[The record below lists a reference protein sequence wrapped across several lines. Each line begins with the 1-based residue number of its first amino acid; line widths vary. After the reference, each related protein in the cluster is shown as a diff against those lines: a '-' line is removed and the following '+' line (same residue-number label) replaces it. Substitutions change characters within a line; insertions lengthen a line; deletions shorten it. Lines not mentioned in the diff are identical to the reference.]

1 MSAKL
6 FSTILIYFLRKDKDN
21 IHGTQETWLL
31 LWALSGIC
39 LKTLAKSFPIS
50 APVLLSAL
58 QCYLDSELK
67 LGMFLESL
75 LSISHKEKL
84 PHLSE

>member
-6 FSTILIYFLRKDKDN
+6 FSTILICFLGKDKEN

-39 LKTLAKSFPIS
+39 LKTSAKSFSVS
-50 APVLLSAL
+50 APVFLPAL

-67 LGMFLESL
+67 LQSL
-75 LSISHKEKL
+75 LSISHKEN
-84 PHLSE
+84 